1 MSAQVAQSIMN
12 RGLSKPSLYMVEIAV
27 NPNSGMFDANEFL
40 QYYCKSVFL
49 PEIDHD
55 LITSNGHFRQGVVTQ
70 SPSGFKY
77 AKPLT
82 LGMIERSD
90 YHSYQAF
97 RKWFN
102 KTGINSNSEEG
113 RHGMSYRSEFVC
125 DILLHKLELPF
136 KNTNKSGYYYLK
148 DNQSV
153 RDNFRITWTAKFVN
167 AYPTALSTINYG
179 SDMRDTMT
187 EYTVELNYDVYTIEF
202 ND

>member
-1 MSAQVAQSIMN
+1 MN

-27 NPNSGMFDANEFL
+27 NPNSGMFNANEFL
-40 QYYCKSVFL
+40 QYYCKSIFL

-55 LITSNGHFRQGVVTQ
+55 LVTSNGHFRQGVVTQ
-70 SPSGFKY
+70 QPTGFKY

-102 KTGINSNSEEG
+102 NTGINSNSEEG
-113 RHGMSYRSEFVC
+113 RQGMSYRAEYVC

-187 EYTVELNYDVYTIEF
+187 EYTVELNYDMYTIEF